1 MPTPGG
7 RTARVRRRRGA
18 CDQRLVRWQPTR
30 APSWWTDERIRV
42 FGESGFARF
51 FPFPFWEDRH
61 PAPSLSPFPRA
72 RLRLH
77 RVAAG
82 PPVSVGSRAAGS
94 AGCWV
99 SARPAVFSATQ
110 QRDVASSSIIS
121 LAKGFVVVAIATP
134 NARTGLD
141 WTYLAS
147 HARPHRR
154 RHLALVAACPHRRR
168 HLALLAGRTGL

>member
-1 MPTPGG
+1 
-7 RTARVRRRRGA
+7 VRRRRGA

-82 PPVSVGSRAAGS
+82 PPVSVRGRLDLHLLGRRS
-94 AGCWV
+94 AHGFLRD
-99 SARPAVFSATQ
+99 STARRSVFFYHI
-110 QRDVASSSIIS
+110 ASSS
-121 LAKGFVVVAIATP
+121 FVVVATA
-134 NARTGLD
+134 GLD
-141 WTYLAS
+141 WSALEQFRLPS
-147 HARPHRR
+147 LQQLLLGVHVERSPWSRR
-154 RHLALVAACPHRRR
+154 
-168 HLALLAGRTGL
+168 